1 MEFRE
6 NQAIYLQIADHIIEH
21 IVLKKWEEGK
31 RIPSVR
37 EMAVQLEVNPNT
49 VARTFSYLQEK
60 EIIFNKRGIG
70 YFVAENG
77 YEQAREV
84 KREEFIKHDVPAFF
98 RKMELLEM
106 NLEELY
112 QIYNQQKKDK

>member
-6 NQAIYLQIADHIIEH
+6 NQAIYLQIADHIIEN
-21 IVLKKWEEGK
+21 ILLKKWPEKE

-49 VARTFSYLQEK
+49 VARTYNFLQEK
-60 EIIFNKRGIG
+60 EIIYNKRGIG

-77 YEQAREV
+77 YEQAKSV

-98 RKMELLEM
+98 KKMELLEM
-106 NLEELY
+106 NLEEVY
-112 QIYNQQKKDK
+112 EAYKSI